1 MSLSSC
7 SRFSL
12 RVWRLEWPR
21 LVVRRD
27 LTVYRHHLEVN
38 KLNNVLVVL
47 FQIFFEG
54 VEARVSAGV
63 KREEVGFQLA
73 FSKTELRKV
82 IKEYPGKEVSLAPA
96 SCSSSCCS
104 VSQLQNTLEGQP
116 SMCSTHTRTCTSAGT
131 LHRVRG

>member
-7 SRFSL
+7 FRFSL

-38 KLNNVLVVL
+38 KLNNVIVVL

-54 VEARVSAGV
+54 VEARVAWVGGYAGFDCV
-63 KREEVGFQLA
+63 
-73 FSKTELRKV
+73 
-82 IKEYPGKEVSLAPA
+82 
-96 SCSSSCCS
+96 
-104 VSQLQNTLEGQP
+104 
-116 SMCSTHTRTCTSAGT
+116 
-131 LHRVRG
+131 